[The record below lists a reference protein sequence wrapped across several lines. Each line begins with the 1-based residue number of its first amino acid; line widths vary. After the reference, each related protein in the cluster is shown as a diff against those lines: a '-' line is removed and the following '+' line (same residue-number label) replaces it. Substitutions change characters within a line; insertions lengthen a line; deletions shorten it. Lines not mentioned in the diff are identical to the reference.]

1 MTSFILSAC
10 MGQVYSQELE
20 TDEIQI
26 DPLPTEATAIEVE
39 KTEIEYE
46 PLSVVT
52 HEEALNLVIAYLLEK
67 YPLEIPHEWLIHDQ
81 TPDNLVGSSNF
92 LYTSGAWV
100 AQISAPVVALQYLVY
115 SIEIDHIAS
124 GLRWI
129 GEVDASGAINEIVLS
144 EPLKILSVEDAR
156 DAAVD
161 FLSQNING
169 RI

>member
-1 MTSFILSAC
+1 MSPKNHKSHFTYFVLLLMTSFILSAC

-67 YPLEIPHEWLIHDQ
+67 YPL
-81 TPDNLVGSSNF
+81 
-92 LYTSGAWV
+92 
-100 AQISAPVVALQYLVY
+100 
-115 SIEIDHIAS
+115 
-124 GLRWI
+124 
-129 GEVDASGAINEIVLS
+129 
-144 EPLKILSVEDAR
+144 
-156 DAAVD
+156 
-161 FLSQNING
+161 
-169 RI
+169 